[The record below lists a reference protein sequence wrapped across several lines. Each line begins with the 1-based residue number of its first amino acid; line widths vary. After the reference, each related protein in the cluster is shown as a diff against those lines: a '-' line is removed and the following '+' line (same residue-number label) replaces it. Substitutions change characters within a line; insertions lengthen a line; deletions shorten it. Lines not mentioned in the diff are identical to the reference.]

1 MKYDSLLLILFFA
14 LFPFSGIANNCLVF
28 TSEHELPSSMVNHV
42 YQDMDGVVWI
52 STEDGL
58 SRYDGA
64 NFITFRKDVYD
75 STSIRNNYVRF
86 TYESSSN
93 TFFVGTL
100 TGLQVYDRAE
110 RCFSEVTPYINGRR
124 YSAVNVSCLAELDD
138 STILVGTSGHGLFL
152 LVDDGPLCIVQN
164 EEMLPGC
171 YYIEKVLCDD
181 HGNVWIVT
189 LDKGVFCLNRKYEIV
204 EQYSFGVNESC
215 FSINI
220 GGDGNVYL
228 GSSKGSLVKYDYSTH
243 TFSVVANVRQLHSA
257 IVDLYAAD
265 SVTMMI
271 GSDGDGLKVYDVRT
285 GVVRDYNLNLL
296 GLKSQKLKVHSILND
311 NHNNLWLGCFQ
322 QGVIL
327 EPAIENDF
335 KYVGSRSS
343 SANNIGAC
351 CVMSVSCD
359 GDDNIWVGTDNDG
372 IYLLNKD
379 CSLKKHFSID
389 NNPALAPRTTLC
401 MFRDS
406 RGKMW
411 AGSYLEGLYRLNER
425 TGRFERVLLDN
436 NRDFN
441 QATSVY
447 SIVEDDR
454 QNIWIAVTGVGIY
467 RINIVTLEQKL
478 FQAMPSGIG
487 YSPTANQLPNAWV
500 NTLLLDGNRL
510 YFGTYDGFGCFDIEN
525 ENFSTVFGVNRMLS
539 GEVVYSLFQ
548 DAVGK
553 IWIGTANGLFCFDP
567 KSNEYDKYTIENGL
581 PSNSISSIQSDEEG
595 NLWISTNNGLS
606 CLISQSPFFAN
617 YYASDGLQC
626 NEFSKAASS
635 VNSIGTLFYG
645 GMNGLIC
652 FNPQKIKKHYSIPGI
667 RITDFYVHNMPV
679 TKKTLSDGEP
689 IVDCDITK
697 ADKVS
702 LSYSDNSFSIEFSA
716 MEFANPE
723 RIIYRYSMDGNG
735 WISLQPGN
743 NKVSFSNVKP
753 GVHEFCVRSVDAN
766 ALSRIRKLTICIAAP
781 WYASRLAY
789 VCYVLSFILVLSLTV
804 LYLKHNHTMRM
815 RILEHKHAEDINEA
829 KLQFFI
835 NISHEI
841 RTPMSLIIGPLQKLM
856 SSDSNDERQRTYNII
871 NRNAERILNLINQ
884 LMDVRKIDKGQM
896 RLHFEEVNIADTVKD
911 ICANF
916 EYQAS
921 LQDISLNFSA
931 ANSDMKLWVDSA
943 YFDKVVVNI
952 LSNAFKFT
960 PRNGE
965 INVVLS
971 EGKDEQ
977 KQKSPLSQ
985 YVEIYIEDSGT
996 GINNE
1001 DITRI
1006 FERFYQSAGR
1016 NAVSGTGIGLH
1027 LTKSLVEL
1035 HHGTI
1040 MVANNENK
1048 PGCHFVVRL
1057 PVGSGH
1063 LSAEE
1068 LKPLGQPVA
1077 AVAEKIISEEARQLP
1092 NVPIDI
1098 QDAKKVRTK
1107 TKFHVLLVED
1117 DDEIRQY
1124 VKNELSTDFHVQECV
1139 NGVEAMDS
1147 ILKNTP
1153 DIVVS
1158 DVMMPIMD
1166 GIALCQKIKQN
1177 VNVNYLP
1184 VVLLT
1189 SLTTEKDRIEG
1200 LNVGADA
1207 YITKPFSVDVLRST
1221 VQNILK
1227 NRMILKNKYQGSQS
1241 QENNVKKLE
1250 ISSPDDRL
1258 MQRVMKVINA
1268 NISNPDLSVEMIANT
1283 VGISRVHLHRKLKEI
1298 TNQSTRDFIRN
1309 VRLQQ
1314 AATLLSEKRHCIV
1327 EVATIVGFSNAA
1339 YFSTAFKDLYGMT
1352 PSEYMEQQKDN
1363 RLATEKQNDKQSNDV
1378 ES

>member
-1 MKYDSLLLILFFA
+1 
-14 LFPFSGIANNCLVF
+14 
-28 TSEHELPSSMVNHV
+28 MVNHV
-42 YQDMDGVVWI
+42 YQDMDDVVWI

-58 SRYDGA
+58 TRYDGA
-64 NFITFRKDVYD
+64 NFITFRKNERD
-75 STSIRNNYVRF
+75 STSILNNYVRF
-86 TYESSSN
+86 TYESGSHE
-93 TFFVGTL
+93 FFIGTL
-100 TGLQVYDRAE
+100 TGLQLYNRAE
-110 RCFSEVTPYINGRR
+110 RRFIEVPPYIDGHRC
-124 YSAVNVSCLAELDD
+124 SSVNVSCLTELND

-152 LVDDGPLCIVQN
+152 FDDATLSLVQN
-164 EEMLPGC
+164 GEMLPGC
-171 YYIEKVLCDD
+171 YYIEKVLLDGC
-181 HGNVWIVT
+181 GNIWIVT
-189 LDKGVFCLNRKYEIV
+189 LDKGVFCLNSRCEIV
-204 EQYSFGVNESC
+204 EQYSFGIDESC
-215 FSINI
+215 FSINL

-243 TFSVVANVRQLHSA
+243 KFSAVVNSSRFHSA
-257 IVDLYAAD
+257 IVDLFAVD
-265 SVTMMI
+265 SVSMLI
-271 GSDGDGLKVYDVRT
+271 GSDGDGLKMLNVRT
-285 GVVRDYNLNLL
+285 GIMRDYNLNLL
-296 GLKSQKLKVHSILND
+296 GFKSQKLKVHSILKD
-311 NHNNLWLGCFQ
+311 NRNNLWLGCFQ
-322 QGVIL
+322 QGVVL

-335 KYVGSRSS
+335 RYVGSRSS
-343 SANNIGAC
+343 SANNIGSC

-359 GDDNIWVGTDNDG
+359 DDGIWVGTDNDG
-372 IYLLNKD
+372 IYLLNND

-389 NNPALAPRTTLC
+389 NDPALAPRTTLC
-401 MFRDS
+401 LFRDS
-406 RGKMW
+406 RGGMW

-425 TGRFERVLLDN
+425 AGRFERVLLTN
-436 NRDFN
+436 SPDFN

-447 SIVEDDR
+447 DIVEDDR

-487 YSPTANQLPNAWV
+487 YSQTANQLPNAWV
-500 NTLLLDGNRL
+500 NALLLDGNRL
-510 YFGTYDGFGCFDIEN
+510 YFGTYDGFGCFDIASED
-525 ENFSTVFGVNRMLS
+525 FSSVFGVNRMLA

-548 DAVGK
+548 DEVGK

-567 KSNEYDKYTIENGL
+567 KSREYDKYTVENGL
-581 PSNSISSIQSDEEG
+581 PSNSISSIQSDVEG

-635 VNSIGTLFYG
+635 VNSKGMLYYG
-645 GMNGLIC
+645 GMNGMIC

-667 RITDFYVHNMPV
+667 RITDLYVHNTPV
-679 TKKTLSDGEP
+679 TKKTLSDGKP
-689 IVDCDITK
+689 ILDCDITK
-697 ADKVS
+697 ADKVF

-723 RIIYRYSMDGNG
+723 RIVYRYSMDGNG

-743 NKVSFSNVKP
+743 NKVSFNNVKP
-753 GVHEFCVRSVDAN
+753 GVHEFCVRAVDAN
-766 ALSRIRKLTICIAAP
+766 ALSRIRKISICIAAP
-781 WYASRLAY
+781 WYATRIAY
-789 VCYVLSFILVLSLTV
+789 MCYVLAFLLVLSLTV
-804 LYLKHNHTMRM
+804 VYLKHNHSMHM

-829 KLQFFI
+829 KLKFFI

-856 SSDSNDERQRTYNII
+856 SIDTDDERQRTYNVIY
-871 NRNAERILNLINQ
+871 RNAGRILNLINQ
-884 LMDVRKIDKGQM
+884 LMDLRKIDKGQM
-896 RLHFEEVNIADTVKD
+896 HLHFEEVNIADTVND

-921 LQDISLNFSA
+921 LQDISLDFSA
-931 ANSDMKLWVDSA
+931 VNRDMKLWVDSA
-943 YFDKVVVNI
+943 YFDKIVVNI

-965 INVVLS
+965 IKVILS
-971 EGKDEQ
+971 EGEDE
-977 KQKSPLSQ
+977 KKPKSPLSH
-985 YVEIYIEDSGT
+985 YVQIYIEDSGI
-996 GINNE
+996 GINND
-1001 DITRI
+1001 DIARI

-1040 MVANNENK
+1040 MAANNENK
-1048 PGCHFVVRL
+1048 PGCHFVVKL
-1057 PVGSGH
+1057 PVGCDH
-1063 LSAEE
+1063 LSVDE
-1068 LKPLGQPVA
+1068 LKPLEQSDA
-1077 AVAEKIISEEARQLP
+1077 FVAEKKVVEDARLAQVVEP
-1092 NVPIDI
+1092 DI
-1098 QDAKKVRTK
+1098 LDAKKIRSK

-1124 VKNELSTDFHVQECV
+1124 LKEELSVDFHVQECM
-1139 NGVEAMDS
+1139 NGAEAMES

-1158 DVMMPIMD
+1158 DVMMPVMD
-1166 GIALCQKIKQN
+1166 GRELCQKIKQN

-1189 SLTTEKDRIEG
+1189 SLTSEKDRIDG
-1200 LNVGADA
+1200 LSVGADA
-1207 YITKPFSVDVLRST
+1207 YITKPFSVEVLRST
-1221 VQNILK
+1221 IQNILK
-1227 NRMILKNKYQGSQS
+1227 NRMILKNKYQGNQS

-1283 VGISRVHLHRKLKEI
+1283 VGISRVHLHRKLKEL

-1314 AATLLSEKRHCIV
+1314 AATLLSEKHHCIV

-1339 YFSTAFKDLYGMT
+1339 YFSTVFKDLYGVT
-1352 PSEYMEQQKDN
+1352 PSEYMEQQKNN
-1363 RLATEKQNDKQSNDV
+1363 RLATDETEEKLQNEV
-1378 ES
+1378 EP